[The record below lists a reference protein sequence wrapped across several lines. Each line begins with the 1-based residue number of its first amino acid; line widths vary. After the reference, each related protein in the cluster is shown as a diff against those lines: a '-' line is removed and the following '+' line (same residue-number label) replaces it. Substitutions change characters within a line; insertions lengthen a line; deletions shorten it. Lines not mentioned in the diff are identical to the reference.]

1 MSILDMNIITLITTA
16 IYFTIS
22 FHFLKKKNHTNMQNN
37 RNQKKLELKLQRK
50 TQKKV
55 ALETAKG

>member
-1 MSILDMNIITLITTA
+1 
-16 IYFTIS
+16 
-22 FHFLKKKNHTNMQNN
+22 MQNN